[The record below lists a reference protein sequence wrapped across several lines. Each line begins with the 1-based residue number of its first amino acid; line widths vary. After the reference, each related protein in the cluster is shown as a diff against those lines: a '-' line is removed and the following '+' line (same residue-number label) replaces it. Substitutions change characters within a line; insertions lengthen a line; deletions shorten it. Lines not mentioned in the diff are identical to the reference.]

1 MKVLSLG
8 RERRVILEAAEHDKD
23 CVLANIL
30 AAQFLSSS
38 DSFKA
43 SLHIQAAKS
52 RLVNFFF
59 VFFFFL
65 GPCLENFQNYH
76 KRLINEDRILFEI
89 G

>member
-1 MKVLSLG
+1 MKVLSYG

-43 SLHIQAAKS
+43 SLHIRAAKS
-52 RLVNFFF
+52 RLVI
-59 VFFFFL
+59 FFFL
-65 GPCLENFQNYH
+65 GPFLENFQNYH

>member
-1 MKVLSLG
+1 MKVLSYG

-30 AAQFLSSS
+30 AAHFLSSS

-43 SLHIQAAKS
+43 SLHIRAAKS

-59 VFFFFL
+59 CIFFFFWV
-65 GPCLENFQNYH
+65 H
-76 KRLINEDRILFEI
+76 VWKTSKITIKD
-89 G
+89 

>member
-1 MKVLSLG
+1 MKVLNYG

-30 AAQFLSSS
+30 VAHFLSSS

-43 SLHIQAAKS
+43 SLHIRAAKS
-52 RLVNFFF
+52 RLVIFFF
-59 VFFFFL
+59 
-65 GPCLENFQNYH
+65 GSILENFQNYH